1 MEDGIYFRKKITKLL
16 KKANFLR
23 SKKFNMTISAY
34 TYCYPNSL
42 NNNLYQKIYN
52 YNEMLEYFISIED
65 YTTCHILK
73 TKHEE
78 CKKILY
84 ENR

>member
-16 KKANFLR
+16 KKSNFLR

-34 TYCYPNSL
+34 IYCYPNSL
-42 NNNLYQKIYN
+42 NNDLYQKIYN

-65 YTTCHILK
+65 YTTCHIL
-73 TKHEE
+73 
-78 CKKILY
+78 
-84 ENR
+84 